1 MAMDGRADGS
11 SRRWSRSRPSSAAAA
26 LLAATLLFALISG
39 SHGDAAAPDLCL
51 GTLPGASIPQPPG
64 PPLRFGITPSAVAG
78 QVGLPAAAKPEN
90 VAATL
95 AALRQLAPP
104 PVAFVLRLNRFFW
117 SDGEPGIERFLA
129 LAHTY
134 TAAGFAVELQLRYR
148 PPAGHSG
155 DIAGWLAFVRAVV
168 RRFAPDP
175 GVVGAQVTN
184 EVNFT
189 ASPDSS
195 DGANSGA
202 RDALIQGVI
211 AAKQE
216 ARELGYDRFHV
227 GFNWFYRT
235 DPASEQSFWNYLG
248 SHGGRRFA
256 DAVDWVGLDAYPG
269 TFFPPVDTPG
279 GERDAIANALSSL
292 RCYTASAG
300 IAARVPI
307 YVEENGYPTG
317 PARGDATQ
325 QRVLE
330 TMAQAVD
337 DFRGAYNVSDYR
349 WFNLRDADS
358 SSPNFQQQFG
368 LLRDDYSPKPAFAS
382 YRALV
387 WRLGARSAAAP
398 TSGAPSGRA
407 TAPRLALVV
416 RGAGRARA
424 GRCLFS
430 PLLAS
435 LRGADA
441 SAVLRARFLLDGRP
455 LPGAST
461 DRRRQRI
468 GGPTLSRGG
477 RHEIAA
483 RVLLSAGQRVDLSA
497 PIVVC
502 RARHPLRPAARRSPR
517 PATPRR

>member
-1 MAMDGRADGS
+1 V
-11 SRRWSRSRPSSAAAA
+11 
-26 LLAATLLFALISG
+26 TLFFALGSG
-39 SHGDAAAPDLCL
+39 SHGGAEAADPCL
-51 GTLPGASIPQPPG
+51 GTLPGASIPQLPG

-78 QVGLPAAAKPEN
+78 QVGVPAAAKPEN
-90 VAATL
+90 AAATL
-95 AALRQLAPP
+95 AALRQLAPAP
-104 PVAFVLRLNRFFW
+104 LAFVLRLNRFFW
-117 SDGEPGIERFLA
+117 SDGEQGIERFLT
-129 LAHTY
+129 LAHAY

-155 DIAGWLAFVRAVV
+155 DIAGWLAFVREVV

-216 ARELGYDRFHV
+216 ARELGYDRFRV

-235 DPASEQSFWNYLG
+235 DPASEQSFWGYLG
-248 SHGGRRFA
+248 SRGGRQFD

-269 TFFPPVDTPG
+269 TFFPPLDTPG

-325 QRVLE
+325 QRVLAA
-330 TMAQAVD
+330 MVQAVD
-337 DFRGAYNVSDYR
+337 DLRGTYNVSDYR

-368 LLRDDYSPKPAFAS
+368 LLHDDYSPKPAFAS

-387 WRLGARSAAAP
+387 WQLGVRVATPPEGAV
-398 TSGAPSGRA
+398 APSGSA
-407 TAPRLALVV
+407 TGRRLALVV
-416 RGAGRARA
+416 RGARRARGA
-424 GRCLFS
+424 RCLS
-430 PLLAS
+430 PPLLAS
-435 LRGADA
+435 LRGVDA
-441 SAVLRARFLLDGRP
+441 AAVLHARFLIDGRP

-461 DRRRQRI
+461 HRRRQRI
-468 GGPTLSRGG
+468 GVRALGGGG
-477 RHEIAA
+477 RHEVSA
-483 RVLLSAGQRVDLSA
+483 RVLLSGGRRANLAA
-497 PIVVC
+497 PAIVVC
-502 RARHPLRPAARRSPR
+502 RGK
-517 PATPRR
+517 T